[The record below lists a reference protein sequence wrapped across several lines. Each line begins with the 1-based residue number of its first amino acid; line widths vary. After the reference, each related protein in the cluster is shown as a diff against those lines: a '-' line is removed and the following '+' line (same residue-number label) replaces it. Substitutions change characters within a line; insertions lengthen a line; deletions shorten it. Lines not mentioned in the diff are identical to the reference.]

1 MSDQHRDLH
10 DDAHA
15 EWREERADEFA
26 AIQRRAFK
34 AGFEAAAAE
43 SENFRHLRAWLEEER
58 EHARERMDEDI
69 GDQARY
75 YTLVNVLVK
84 LAEIGCE
91 PVDDDDD

>member
-1 MSDQHRDLH
+1 MTDQRRNLH

-58 EHARERMDEDI
+58 DRVRERMDGDI
-69 GDQARY
+69 GDKARY
-75 YTLVNVLVK
+75 FALVDVLVK
-84 LAEIGCE
+84 LAEIGVE
-91 PVDDDDD
+91 PVDGDGD